1 MFLYYYLF
9 CDDCDRP
16 LRGVDSVHFQLLL
29 MACVDYVVHGL
40 SLATITGRWLG
51 ETPFVLIST
60 TWTLT
65 CPEMVYQRPRM
76 TSEIETWLLY

>member
-40 SLATITGRWLG
+40 SLAIITGR
-51 ETPFVLIST
+51 
-60 TWTLT
+60 
-65 CPEMVYQRPRM
+65 
-76 TSEIETWLLY
+76 